1 MAKLLYNLGNW
12 AYKRPKRIILF
23 WIMVIVVAIGFIAS
37 NGIDFRGDMSIPG
50 TESAKAGTVLQNAMG
65 QTTDYGTIRIIFKVK
80 DGKTINDPSVM
91 KTINKTIEQVQK
103 KDTAIK
109 SVASPYMNRTI
120 SKNGKIAYADITY
133 NTAADKVKKE
143 SIDKVS
149 EGIKTSRNVGI
160 QTELG
165 GSVTLTPTEMGGS
178 SEVISIVVAFVIL
191 IFTLGSLLAAGLPI
205 ITALIGLITGL
216 LGILVATSVADLS
229 ALSLSLASMVGLAVG
244 IDYSLFIISR
254 YRENIGEGY
263 EPQEAAA
270 IAMGTAGSAVLF
282 AGVTV
287 IIALCGLSLCGVPF
301 LGVMGKAAAGVV
313 LAVVL
318 VSLTVVPAVISLAG
332 HHIKPKQN
340 NKVSTKLV
348 HKEKNQNS
356 NLWGRVVTK
365 YPIITIIVALAL
377 TGLIGYSALDLEL
390 GLPDN
395 GMMQKTSTERKGYDI
410 MSEGFGEGV
419 NGTLVVVLDSSKAGN
434 NPLKTMQAMQ
444 ESVKEIKGLSDIA
457 SITPVVP
464 TKDGKIAMVQVT
476 PKTGPNDQETK
487 DLVQNIRDKSGIT
500 EKNHNVQ
507 LMVTGRTA
515 VNIDT
520 SDKLSNAIPIF
531 GGVIIVLALVLMLLV
546 FRSILVPIKA
556 VLGFVMSLVATL
568 GFSVLTLQKGNFA
581 DLLGIAKPAPILC
594 FIPVIVIGILF
605 GLAMDYEVFLVSRMR
620 EDYTKTGNAKAS
632 VLSGMKASGVVVAAA
647 GLIMTIVFTSFG
659 VQTDINIKS
668 MGLPMAFGVLFDAFV
683 VRMTFVPAVMTLLG
697 KSAWYMPKWLD
708 KILPKF
714 DIEGENINKDKEEK
728 VS

>member
-1 MAKLLYNLGNW
+1 MANILYKLGNW

-23 WIMVIVVAIGFIAS
+23 WLIVIVVAVGFIAS
-37 NGIDFRGDMSIPG
+37 NGIDFRGDMTIPG
-50 TESAKAGTVLQNAMG
+50 TKSEKAGTVLQNATH
-65 QTTDYGTIRIIFKVK
+65 QTKDYGTIRIIFKVS
-80 DGKTINDPSVM
+80 DGKTIKDPSVM
-91 KTINKTIEQVQK
+91 KAINKTMEQVQK
-103 KDTAIK
+103 KDKNVT
-109 SVASPYMNRTI
+109 SVASPYMRRTI
-120 SKNGKIAYADITY
+120 SKNDKIAYADITY
-133 NTAADKVKKE
+133 NTTSDKVTKA
-143 SIDKVS
+143 SIDNVK
-149 EGIKTSRNVGI
+149 ECIKTSRDAGI

-165 GSVTLTPTEMGGS
+165 GSVTLSPTEMGGS
-178 SEVISIVVAFVIL
+178 SEVVSIIAAFVIL
-191 IFTLGSLLAAGLPI
+191 AFTLGSLLAAGLPI

-216 LGILVATSVADLS
+216 MGILVATSVADLS

-244 IDYSLFIISR
+244 IDYALFIISR
-254 YRENIGEGY
+254 YRQNLGNGY
-263 EPQEAAA
+263 ESQEAAA
-270 IAMGTAGSAVLF
+270 LAMGTAGSAVLF
-282 AGVTV
+282 AGTTV
-287 IIALCGLSLCGVPF
+287 IIALCGLSLCKVPF
-301 LGVMGKAAAGVV
+301 LGIMGKAAAGVV
-313 LAVVL
+313 LAVVM
-318 VSLTVVPAVISLAG
+318 VSLTTVPAVISLAG
-332 HHIKPKQN
+332 NHIHPKQK
-340 NKVSTKLV
+340 NKISTKAAT
-348 HKEKNQNS
+348 KGKNEKS

-365 YPIITIIVALAL
+365 YPVITIIFVLVL
-377 TGLIGYSALDLEL
+377 TGLIGYSAIDLEL

-395 GMMQKTSTERKGYDI
+395 GMMQKTTTERKGYDI
-410 MSEGFGEGV
+410 MSQGFGEGV
-419 NGTLVVVLDSSKAGN
+419 NGTLVVVLDSSKAEN
-434 NPLKTMQAMQ
+434 NPLKTMKAMQ
-444 ESVKEIKGLSDIA
+444 ESAKEIKGLSDIA

-464 TKDGKIAMVQVT
+464 TKDGKIAMIQVT

-487 DLVQNIRDKSGIT
+487 DLVQNIRDKSAVT
-500 EKNHNVQ
+500 EKNYNVQ

-531 GGVIIVLALVLMLLV
+531 AGVIVLLALVLMLLV

-568 GFSVLTLQKGNFA
+568 GFAVLTLQKGNFA

-632 VLSGMKASGVVVAAA
+632 VLSGMKSSGTVVAAA

-659 VQTDINIKS
+659 VQSDINIKS

-714 DIEGENINKDKEEK
+714 DIEGEALNKDKEEA
-728 VS
+728 V